1 MKLSKLTKSISVV
14 LIALVSVAIFSPLT
28 QAQTNNQI
36 EGYDRYQSAQTV
48 SEILNIG
55 NSLNDQ
61 VISEATNSVERAI
74 ITQSPDDIETAITLI
89 SAMPE
94 GANKYD
100 LYTRLYSGLVKYSR
114 SIN

>member
-1 MKLSKLTKSISVV
+1 MKLSKLTKSISIV
-14 LIALVSVAIFSPLT
+14 LIALVSVAIFSPLS
-28 QAQTNNQI
+28 QAQTNQI
-36 EGYDRYQSAQTV
+36 EGYDCYQSAQSV

-61 VISEATNSVERAI
+61 VISEATNSVERAK

-100 LYTRLYSGLVKYSR
+100 LYTRLYSGLVKYSL